1 MLVAVALVVSVGD
14 PGRIAWVRTFFVIFG
29 SLLIQALPFVL
40 LGALAAALVEVF
52 VPIGVFEK
60 LGDLPRP
67 LQLPAA
73 ALAGIAFP
81 ICECGS
87 VPVARRLMQRGLMP
101 SAAVTFML
109 AAPVLNPVVIAS
121 TFVAFRGRTTLWT
134 MVGGRFLLGMLVA
147 IAVGW
152 VVGNRSKDELLKPN
166 PEEAHEHLLELG
178 RPEARWRRFFVHLGN
193 DFLFMGRYLLLG
205 ATIAAAIQTFLPT
218 SLLTGLAER
227 QVVSVLAMMAL
238 AAALSLCSESD
249 AFVAASFVQF
259 GPSAML
265 GFLVFGPMVD
275 LKLVALYAGTF
286 RRGFAR
292 TVVLVA
298 AVGDASSA
306 RCGWGWRSDERRRRR
321 ADRCAGPRTEAAP
334 RSAMEPQR
342 ASPGPSCSPRG
353 QGCSGSCGSAAAR
366 RSTCRP
372 GRTGSFP
379 IAAVLLTAATI
390 GRLASAR
397 VDDAEAARR
406 ARALDHGPD
415 GRAGGPGAVR
425 AGDDARDV
433 LGGQARRVL
442 GRGVRGLG
450 RRHRQRRAHAD
461 RRGRRRDQPR
471 GRARARQA
479 GRRDA

>member
-1 MLVAVALVVSVGD
+1 MAQLTAPVTTAGPRRTADRRTVVGVAAMLVAVALAVSVGD
-14 PGRIAWVRTFFVIFG
+14 LGRIAWVRTFFVIFG
-29 SLLIQALPFVL
+29 SILIQALPFVM
-40 LGALAAALVEVF
+40 LGAFAAALVEVF

-60 LGDLPRP
+60 LGVLPRP

-73 ALAGIAFP
+73 ALAGLAFP

-121 TFVAFRGRTTLWT
+121 TFVAFRGRSTLWT
-134 MVGGRFLLGMLVA
+134 MVGGRFLLGMMVA

-152 VVGNRSKDELLKPN
+152 VVGNRSKDQLLKPN
-166 PEEAHEHLLELG
+166 PEEEHEHLLELG

-218 SLLTGLAER
+218 SVLTGVAAR
-227 QVVSVLAMMAL
+227 PVISVLTMMAL

-259 GPSAML
+259 GPAAQL

-292 TVVLVA
+292 TVVLVS
-298 AVGDASSA
+298 AV
-306 RCGWGWRSDERRRRR
+306 
-321 ADRCAGPRTEAAP
+321 
-334 RSAMEPQR
+334 
-342 ASPGPSCSPRG
+342 
-353 QGCSGSCGSAAAR
+353 
-366 RSTCRP
+366 
-372 GRTGSFP
+372 
-379 IAAVLLTAATI
+379 ATFV
-390 GRLASAR
+390 G
-397 VDDAEAARR
+397 
-406 ARALDHGPD
+406 ALW
-415 GRAGGPGAVR
+415 V
-425 AGDDARDV
+425 
-433 LGGQARRVL
+433 
-442 GRGVRGLG
+442 GVTFG
-450 RRHRQRRAHAD
+450 
-461 RRGRRRDQPR
+461 
-471 GRARARQA
+471 
-479 GRRDA
+479 